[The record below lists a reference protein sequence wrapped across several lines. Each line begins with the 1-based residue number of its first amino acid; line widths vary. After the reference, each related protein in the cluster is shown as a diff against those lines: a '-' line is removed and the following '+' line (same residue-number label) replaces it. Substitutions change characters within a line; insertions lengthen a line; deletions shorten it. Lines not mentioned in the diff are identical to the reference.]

1 MANQKVIQEI
11 ELDPSKVMNAAG
23 NIILDDF
30 KNKFPEE
37 IKIIRKFIPEERIE
51 HELNEALA
59 RMRNYKW
66 GFTVQE
72 YGAKALMLAVQ
83 TPNLGLVKNGSK
95 AQSYSFKIYKKAMK
109 IQLLKATEK
118 AELIKRASVLDLTI
132 RAEKV
137 PAGFTLFKSVTNA
150 TGSLYLYNDA
160 DVEEGVIYVYRLYT
174 SAANYIEVV
183 HQVKAVTPVISSFTA
198 TPDPLERKVKFV
210 FDVTNATTIQ
220 IFKGSSTQ
228 PLANNTQDTAV
239 VNGSIYSYTLKVSNA
254 WGKTASRTVT
264 ARCLNMLPSKPSFSV
279 ARDAAYVRAN
289 LSWTVYSNVSSCSFT
304 RVKKVGTT
312 ATASTTLRPTYSNRS
327 YYDTGVVKGGVYAYT
342 MTATNGWGSTASNTL
357 NITMTGSVPAVP
369 TITSLA
375 TDRNAK
381 VTVKYS
387 QSANATSYK
396 IYRTIDG
403 SETYVGASSS
413 ISFYDSTVPKN
424 EDVTYKVSAV
434 NGWGESAKSA
444 GKQVFS
450 YVSLDNQYKRRALCV
465 ATKFN
470 VRAPYSCDEMRKAFE
485 HNGISAKYVENL
497 SRADFAKELKNYFSD
512 FDADDYPIIMVY
524 AHGGVDLLELF
535 VENDKP
541 VCVTYAEF
549 KKMLDKV
556 AGHKLLLISACH
568 SGSSVTTR
576 ALKSAL
582 NTSISSFSLSA
593 FEANIKSVFSVS
605 KSTATTK
612 TLKSTTSS
620 SADSAELATSDYTV
634 LCSAMRDESSY
645 GNGLFGYVPQAW
657 CKGLGWDLDV
667 SPESLKPCKH
677 YADSNANKSITV
689 AELAAYTKAQV
700 DTSNP
705 FCWPANDNNVIA
717 TYTNDNVNGYRYVK
731 LQNSGAFVVRMK
743 VEITDPSTGASSTWT
758 VDSFAVGK
766 SKTVD
771 LSTKISKA
779 GTKVVLVAQAVAGK
793 TKKSG
798 VFYYH
803 PDSTKT
809 ASYKVSGTTLNVKLT
824 QV

>member
-11 ELDPSKVMNAAG
+11 KLDPSKVMNAAG
-23 NIILDDF
+23 NIILEDF

-51 HELNEALA
+51 HELNETLA

-83 TPNLGLVKNGSK
+83 TPNLGLLKNGSK

-254 WGKTASRTVT
+254 WGKTASRTVS

-289 LSWTVYSNVSSCSFT
+289 LSWTVYSNVSSCSFK

-357 NITMTGSVPAVP
+357 NITMTGSAPAIP
-369 TITSLA
+369 TITSLS
-375 TDRNAK
+375 TDANAK
-381 VTVKYS
+381 VTVQYS
-387 QSANATSYK
+387 RSANATGYK

-403 SETYVGASSS
+403 SETYVGASST
-413 ISFYDSTVPKN
+413 ISYYDSSVPIN
-424 EDVTYKVSAV
+424 EDVTYKVSAY

-444 GKQVFS
+444 GKQIFT
-450 YVSLDNQYKRRALCV
+450 YRRANNQIQRKALCV
-465 ATKFN
+465 ATKAL
-470 VRAPYSCDEMRKAFE
+470 VHSQVTCQEMKKVFE
-485 HNGISAKYVENL
+485 HNGIAVKYVENL
-497 SRADFAKELKNYFSD
+497 TRKQFESELKSYFGGL
-512 FDADDYPIIMVY
+512 DADDYPIIMSNS
-524 AHGGVDLLELF
+524 HGGVDSIQLF
-535 VENDKP
+535 IENNSP
-541 VCVTYAEF
+541 VTVTYAEY

-556 AGHKLLLISACH
+556 PGHKILMIGCCH
-568 SGSSVTTR
+568 SGSSVTQQTR
-576 ALKSAL
+576 ALKSVFTPASLDAAL
-582 NTSISSFSLSA
+582 LT
-593 FEANIKSVFSVS
+593 NIKDVFSGAQT
-605 KSTATTK
+605 TATTRA
-612 TLKSTTSS
+612 LKSTT
-620 SADSAELATSDYTV
+620 ATAESAELTTSNYSVLVSATW
-634 LCSAMRDESSY
+634 DESSW
-645 GNGLFGYVPQAW
+645 GVNGFSEVPTFW
-657 CKGLGWDLDV
+657 GKGLGWDFFAT
-667 SPESLKPCKH
+667 PEDLKPCRH
-677 YADSNANKSITV
+677 YADSNANKSVTV
-689 AELAAYTKAQV
+689 AELSAYTAANVKN
-700 DTSNP
+700 SHP
-705 FCWPANDNNVIA
+705 FCWPENDNKVIA
-717 TYTNDNVNGYRYVK
+717 TYTSDNVNGFRYVT
-731 LQNSGAFVVRMK
+731 LQNKGAFVVRMK
-743 VEITDPSTGASSTWT
+743 LQITDPQTGSSFTWSAG
-758 VDSFAVGK
+758 SFAVNK

-771 LSTKISKA
+771 LSTLTSKVGAKI
-779 GTKVVLVAQAVAGK
+779 VLVADVVAGK

>member
-1 MANQKVIQEI
+1 
-11 ELDPSKVMNAAG
+11 MNAAG

-83 TPNLGLVKNGSK
+83 TPNLGLLKNGSK

-109 IQLLKATEK
+109 IQLLKAAEK

-132 RAEKV
+132 RTEKV

-174 SAANYIEVV
+174 SATNYIEVV

-239 VNGSIYSYTLKVSNA
+239 VNGSTYTYTLKVSNA
-254 WGKTASRTVT
+254 WGKTASKTVT
-264 ARCLNMLPSKPSFSV
+264 ARCLNMLPSKPSFSIIK
-279 ARDAAYVRAN
+279 DAAYVRTR
-289 LSWTVYSNVSSCSFT
+289 LSWTVCSNVSSCSFK
-304 RVKKVGTT
+304 RSKKVGTT
-312 ATASTTLRPTYSNRS
+312 ISGSTILRPTYGNG
-327 YYDTGVVKGGVYAYT
+327 YCYDGGVVKGSVYTYT

-357 NITMTGSVPAVP
+357 TVTMTGSTPAIP
-369 TITSLA
+369 TITNLVR
-375 TDRNAK
+375 DRNAK
-381 VTVKYS
+381 VTVQYS
-387 QSANATSYK
+387 RSANATSYK
-396 IYRTIDG
+396 IYRTING
-403 SETYVGASSS
+403 SETYVGASST
-413 ISFYDSTVPKN
+413 ISYYDSTVPKN
-424 EDVTYKVSAV
+424 EEVTYKVAAV

-444 GKQVFS
+444 GKQIFT
-450 YVSLDNQYKRRALCV
+450 YAGPDNQYKRRALCV

-497 SRADFAKELKNYFSD
+497 SRADFANVLKDYFSD

-535 VENDKP
+535 VENDKK
-541 VCVTYAEF
+541 VGVSYAEF
-549 KKMLDKV
+549 KKMLDRV
-556 AGHKLLLISACH
+556 AGHKILMISACH
-568 SGSSVTTR
+568 SGSGVTTR

-582 NTSISSFSLSA
+582 SSSTSSFSLSA
-593 FEANIKSVFSVS
+593 FETNIKNVFSGAQTTV
-605 KSTATTK
+605 TTK
-612 TLKSTTSS
+612 ALKSTTSS

-645 GNGLFGYVPQAW
+645 GNSLYGYVPQAW
-657 CKGLGWDLDV
+657 CKGLGWDLAV
-667 SPESLKPCKH
+667 SPEDLKPCRH
-677 YADSNANKSITV
+677 YADSNSNKSITV
-689 AELAAYTKAQV
+689 AELSSFTSAQV
-700 DTSNP
+700 DTSHP
-705 FCWPANDNNVIA
+705 FCWPENDNNVIA
-717 TYTNDNVNGYRYVK
+717 TYTSDNVNGFRYVT
-731 LQNSGAFVVRMK
+731 LQNKGAFVVRMK
-743 VEITDPSTGASSTWT
+743 LQITNPQGVTMTWN
-758 VDSFAVGK
+758 VGSFAVNK

-771 LSTKISKA
+771 LSKVASKVGTKI
-779 GTKVVLVAQAVAGK
+779 VLIAEAVAGR